1 MYTKEDFCR
10 DIQRFSTSKEI
21 IEYIEE
27 AYSFCKPFMMNT
39 QLAALPIPTFIK
51 PELYAKPFDWK
62 AILVILSIFGG
73 LMVFI
78 TFCMSWKKLRHF
90 FATVKK
96 LFYGFVNQPSQ
107 ELPTLEVQEAQDT
120 RTRAINPT
128 NSNINQNPEVITPS
142 NLRDVPLEVL
152 MDYIERENPSS
163 RISSQ
168 NDSNPEHV
176 LPSYDEVLALEEEPP
191 SYKEAVNSGCRKSF
205 WQTIIFKKKAKK

>member
-1 MYTKEDFCR
+1 MYTKTDFCI

-21 IEYIEE
+21 IEYIKE
-27 AYSFCKPFMMNT
+27 AYSFCKPFIIIN
-39 QLAALPIPTFIK
+39 
-51 PELYAKPFDWK
+51 PELNAKPTNWNVQK
-62 AILVILSIFGG
+62 LVLVILSIFGG

-78 TFCMSWKKLRHF
+78 TFCMAWKKLRNF

-96 LFYGFVNQPSQ
+96 LFHEFVNQPSQ

-128 NSNINQNPEVITPS
+128 NSNINQNPEVITPN

-205 WQTIIFKKKAKK
+205 WQIIIFKKKAEK